1 MKNRARSLVRIGF
14 LMLFLA
20 LLIPGAAQAAATE
33 DTSAIQTTSKNDS
46 DPDTAGKTAIAKTEN
61 VVPIENKELTASAE
75 NADADTANDSS
86 DSRPS
91 SLQD

>member
-1 MKNRARSLVRIGF
+1 M
-14 LMLFLA
+14 
-20 LLIPGAAQAAATE
+20 PGAAQAAAAE
-33 DTSAIQTTSKNDS
+33 DTAAIPTPSKNDS